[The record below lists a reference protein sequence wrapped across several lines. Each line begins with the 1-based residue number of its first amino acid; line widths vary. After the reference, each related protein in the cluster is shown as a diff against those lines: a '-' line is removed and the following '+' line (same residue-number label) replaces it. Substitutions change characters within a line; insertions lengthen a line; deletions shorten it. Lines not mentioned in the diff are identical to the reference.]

1 MENAEYLNHPL
12 IKPNKIESRLYQQ
25 TLFASCANKNSLVVL
40 PTGLGKT
47 ILFIMVA
54 AHRLQKF
61 PEGKI
66 IFCAPTKPLLDQHL
80 RTTKDLMEIE
90 DKQIIQ
96 LSGAIDPLKRENIWK
111 LGRVFICTPQTLQND
126 IIQKRVN
133 LDDVVLL
140 CLDEAHKS
148 VGDHSYVFI
157 AEQYNKK
164 AKNPLLLGITASPGS
179 ESERIQ
185 ELQDN
190 LGITNIEIRDETS
203 DDVRQYIHEIE
214 ETWEKVA
221 LPEEFGII
229 LTTLGDLFRK
239 ILEELKE
246 MEIIKSAN
254 PQNNPRRELLKLR
267 QKVNEKYSQ
276 TMEEDRGDF
285 FKAMGLVGNSIRL
298 SHAIELIET
307 QGVPS
312 LSKYLERQ
320 INEIRMGKG
329 SRALKNLMLSEE
341 MITVVESVKQLQEQ
355 KIIHPKLQRLKEII
369 AESVEN
375 NPLNRIL
382 VFAHFRS
389 AVKTID
395 EELNKIQ
402 GVSSHWFVGQSSMRD
417 DKGLSQKNQIEIMQS
432 FRDGL
437 YNILVS
443 TSVAEEGLD
452 IGECDLVIF
461 YDSVPSAI
469 RLIQRKGRTGRRR
482 KGKVIMLI
490 AEGTRDEGYMWAAK
504 RRTQKMRRLVKEYD
518 ILEKNRSVSAKNKQ
532 KGLLEYLKKEKKEEI
547 EVALENEKINEKK
560 EEIKEKTKPEIS
572 DEGKIAVICDIRER
586 NTTIIKELMKKEVNL
601 GFERLD
607 VGDYICSDQV
617 IIERK
622 EVNDLVKSII
632 DKRLF
637 TQAKILTESCSKPL
651 IIIEG
656 DLDLHKTSLH
666 PNALT
671 GALSSLVTD
680 FRIPLIYTK
689 NQKET
694 AEMILAISKREQLE
708 RKRRVSVGKRKGLGM
723 KIQIEETIASLPH
736 VDHKIATRLLK
747 HFGSIRNVFTA
758 KLEDY
763 LAIRGIGEKIA
774 IDIIDYLYANYN
786 EVETGEIEEALDE
799 LEWMKKEKEKKTKN

>member
-1 MENAEYLNHPL
+1 MENAEYINHPL
-12 IKPNKIESRLYQQ
+12 IKPDKIEARLYQQ

-61 PEGKI
+61 PECKI

-90 DKQIIQ
+90 DKQIIL

-111 LGRVFICTPQTLQND
+111 LGKIFICTPQTLQND

-157 AEQYNKK
+157 AEQYHKK

-179 ESERIQ
+179 DSERIQ

-214 ETWEKVA
+214 EVWEKVA

-229 LTTLGDLFRK
+229 LNTFDDLFRK

-246 MEIIKSAN
+246 MKIIKSAN
-254 PQNNPRRELLKLR
+254 PRNNPRRELLKLR

-312 LSKYLERQ
+312 LGKYLERQ

-341 MITVVESVKQLQEQ
+341 IITVVESVKQLQEQ

-369 AESVEN
+369 AENVEN
-375 NPLNRIL
+375 NPFNRIL

-389 AVKTID
+389 AVKAIN

-417 DKGLSQKNQIEIMQS
+417 DKGLSQKDQIEIMQS
-432 FRDGL
+432 FRDGS

-482 KGKVIMLI
+482 KGRVIMLI

-504 RRTQKMRRLVKEYD
+504 KRTQKMRRLVKEYD
-518 ILEKNRSVSAKNKQ
+518 ILEKNRSVSAKDKQ
-532 KGLLEYLKKEKKEEI
+532 KGLLEYLKEG
-547 EVALENEKINEKK
+547 KK

-572 DEGKIAVICDIRER
+572 DEGKISVICDIRER

-637 TQAKILTESCSKPL
+637 TQAKVLTESCSKSL

-694 AEMILAISKREQLE
+694 AEMILAIAKREQLE

-723 KIQIEETIASLPH
+723 KIQMEESIASLPH

-763 LAIRGIGEKIA
+763 LVIRGIGEKIA

-799 LEWMKKEKEKKTKN
+799 LEWLKKEKEKKTKN